1 MSVTKKIISDQILIK
16 LSGGFVD
23 DSFQVDERDI
33 WKALEQKINTTFKI
47 KHFSE
52 TLPSG
57 ETMPENTM
65 IATYS
70 GNTVTSTNAGKSTT
84 PIAITPISLPKNMGI
99 YLIYDPNNPD
109 IIFIPLQRGVV
120 SMLKVDTLLNDLNGQ
135 IGYEAKNN
143 LITFTKDLTTLG
155 ITSVTQEL
163 CVFDMSQYSS
173 TAILPIPADMEEKLV
188 NELYAQFA
196 PVQPESGLVN
206 NFTNA
211 GQTQPVNV
219 K

>member
-1 MSVTKKIISDQILIK
+1 MTKKGFSDMILYK
-16 LSGGFVD
+16 LAGGIP
-23 DSFQVDERDI
+23 DSSFPVKERDI
-33 WKALEQKINTTFKI
+33 WDALEHSVNAMFKL

-65 IATYS
+65 IATYPD
-70 GNTVTSTNAGKSTT
+70 NTVTSTNNGKSTT
-84 PIAITPISLPKNMGI
+84 TIAITPISLPKNMGI

-109 IIFIPLQRGVV
+109 IMFIPLQRGVA
-120 SMLKVDTLLNDLNGQ
+120 SLLKVDPLLNDLGGQ

-143 LITFTKDLTTLG
+143 TITFTKDLTTLG

-163 CVFDMSQYSS
+163 CVFDISEYGISDN
-173 TAILPIPADMEEKLV
+173 LPIPADYIGILED
-188 NELYAQFA
+188 ELIQEFSK
-196 PVQPESGLVN
+196 VLPESGLVN

-211 GQTQPVNV
+211 GQTVPGNAGG